1 MPTVGLLGCWAVGL
15 LGCWAVGLMFFILYK
30 FINY

>member
-15 LGCWAVGLMFFILYK
+15 LGCWAVGLMFFLLYK